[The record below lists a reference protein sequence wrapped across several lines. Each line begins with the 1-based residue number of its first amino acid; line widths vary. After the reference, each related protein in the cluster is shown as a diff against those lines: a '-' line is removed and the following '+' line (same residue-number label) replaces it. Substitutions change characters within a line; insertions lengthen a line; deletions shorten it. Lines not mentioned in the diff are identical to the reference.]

1 MATKKPRITTDDDEK
16 MTKKML
22 DHYRDMEDTQERMSN
37 IGKIIMGDKK
47 EQLSISSQSLDLQ
60 RGHMA
65 TVQSELDMETA
76 ISDSYKAKLL
86 DLKNLNKESKK
97 SISDELKGVTDIE
110 NAEIKKSKSIQN
122 ALNKAIKNNDVAKTK
137 QLTDDLSSNATV
149 LQSIKDQKAAL
160 NSKSK
165 QVKSAYDSERG
176 DLQDLLKEQNKRTA
190 AAQATFDAELNV
202 TKDLEKQT
210 IEKGKAVEKANQ
222 LSDAA
227 NVFSEQL
234 SGISKISDTL
244 KNPYMIIAQL
254 IKLSVDRF
262 FALDKAAEEFRRS
275 TGFTVSQTKQL
286 RKNVEEVNKSSM
298 EYGVNIEKAYESA
311 KALTDVFGNVGSAT
325 KSNVEFVALMSANLG
340 VAAED
345 SAQVL
350 QNFMGLGGASA
361 DVAKDTM
368 RIGATL
374 SKNLGVSFADV
385 MKDVKSASSEAIN
398 MIGASPAKLMKAALG
413 AKMLGINL
421 NTAAKNARG
430 LLNFDDSINN
440 EMEASV
446 MLGKNINFMAARR
459 LAFEGDIVG
468 SQEAALDVIKQSGDF
483 NSMNVLQRE
492 ALAKAAGMEVEDIS
506 KMLAQ
511 EKMRADVMAEMEKD
525 TSQAGQD
532 KLKAYKES
540 LEAVKETGDS
550 LFQQALSDAKNIEKQ
565 KEMQGVMTNIKNI
578 IEDMQ
583 QMLADIF
590 MPIVGPLLS
599 IIVPAFK
606 LLSMIIKPIGLILGG
621 LVTGFISPFKDAL
634 KPIIDMFSNLSGESE
649 FWNDTLSMI
658 PVVFG
663 WIGKAIGTVGSLMI
677 KFILWPF
684 DMVGSA
690 IGATIGLF
698 ATLID
703 SPSMFYEAIKSF
715 SSVIFESLISPFT
728 WLIDK
733 VGSLFGM
740 NGLGKMMVDGIEKA
754 NGAIFDVLTWPFRT
768 TWNWLLDTFIGNSP
782 SELGLGIV
790 NGIMSVGGMLLDA
803 LMWPFKKGW
812 DFITGLFSGDGVLG
826 SIGGFISNIATT
838 VFGGLLSI
846 GKTIIDILTA
856 PYKLAWKYIS
866 NIFNGGDILGN
877 VISFISDL
885 GSTIIDGLLSIG
897 KTIFDILSYPYVK
910 AWDFI
915 SGIFSGGGDSI
926 LKSVTDSVSSIGSSI
941 VNILTSFGSVIWDA
955 ITSPFKAA
963 WEFISNIF
971 GGNGELVSILKDV
984 GGFILDLLLAPIK
997 SAMSL
1002 VGGFMEM
1009 IGLKKASPVDA
1020 SAQTDKTQSDSSSM
1034 MSVDNSALEEKLDKL
1049 NATMSEFVELMKAG
1063 KITISMNGRKISEEI
1078 AIAIS

>member
-22 DHYRDMEDTQERMSN
+22 DHYRDMEDSQERMSN

-176 DLQDLLKEQNKRTA
+176 NIQDLLKEQNKRTSA
-190 AAQATFDAELNV
+190 VQATFDKELNV

-227 NVFSEQL
+227 NVFSGQL
-234 SGISKISDTL
+234 SSISKISDTL
-244 KNPYMIIAQL
+244 KNPYMIVAQL

-262 FALDKAAEEFRRS
+262 FDLDKAAEEFRRS

-511 EKMRADVMAEMEKD
+511 EKMRADVLSEMEKD
-525 TSQAGQD
+525 TSVAGQD

-540 LEAVKETGDS
+540 LNAVKETGDS
-550 LFQQALSDAKNIEKQ
+550 LFQQALLDAKNVEKQ
-565 KEMQGVMTNIKNI
+565 KEMQGVMTNINNI
-578 IEDMQ
+578 IEDMK

-621 LVTGFISPFKDAL
+621 LVTGFISPFRDAL

-658 PVVFG
+658 PIVFG

-690 IGATIGLF
+690 IGAVIGLF

-728 WLIDK
+728 WFIDE

-740 NGLGKMMVDGIEKA
+740 NGLGKMMVDGIEKV
-754 NGAIFDVLTWPFRT
+754 NGTIFDVLTWPFRT
-768 TWNWLLDTFIGNSP
+768 AWNWLLDTFLGNSP

-846 GKTIIDILTA
+846 GKTI
-856 PYKLAWKYIS
+856 
-866 NIFNGGDILGN
+866 
-877 VISFISDL
+877 
-885 GSTIIDGLLSIG
+885 
-897 KTIFDILSYPYVK
+897 FDILSYPYVK
-910 AWDFI
+910 AWEFI